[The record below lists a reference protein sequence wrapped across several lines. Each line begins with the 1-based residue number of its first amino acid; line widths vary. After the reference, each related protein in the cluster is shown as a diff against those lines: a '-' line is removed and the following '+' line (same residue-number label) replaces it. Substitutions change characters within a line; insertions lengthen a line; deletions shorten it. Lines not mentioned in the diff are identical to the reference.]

1 MTSGLFPSGLAVAM
15 LASMDAPAVVE
26 LPVAE
31 TLPEV
36 YRRVLDRV
44 AALEAAGHRTEADRV
59 RADAIRA
66 YSKRWN
72 ERAANR
78 LARLIDR
85 ADRVLDGRE
94 RARAPY
100 RPSRLA
106 LVARLVAAPF
116 RLRRRFVARS
126 APAPVERA
134 AA

>member
-1 MTSGLFPSGLAVAM
+1 M
-15 LASMDAPAVVE
+15 LASMDAPVVADV
-26 LPVAE
+26 PVAE
-31 TLPEV
+31 TLPEQ
-36 YRRVLDRV
+36 YRRLLDRV
-44 AALEAAGHRTEADRV
+44 AELEAAGHRSEADRI
-59 RADAIRA
+59 RADGIRA

-72 ERAANR
+72 QRTANR

-126 APAPVERA
+126 VPAPVERA